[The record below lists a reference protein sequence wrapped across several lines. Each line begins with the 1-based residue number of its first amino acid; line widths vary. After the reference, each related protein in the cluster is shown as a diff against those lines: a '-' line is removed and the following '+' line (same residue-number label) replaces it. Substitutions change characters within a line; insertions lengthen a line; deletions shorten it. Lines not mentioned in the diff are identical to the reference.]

1 MEYIFTYDN
10 ENIIYNNKNKIFV
23 DSIMD
28 LSKILREKRPHLTDN
43 SIKTY
48 KSVLNNIWR
57 RAYDKDEDMTMDK
70 FNNCEHIL
78 SSLIDE
84 PINTRKTKL
93 AALVVLTDNKA
104 YYQPMIDDIKLLKTE
119 MIKQQKNEKQEEN
132 MISMEE
138 VDKIYKNLESHAK
151 IYLSKNKL
159 TSTEINEIQK
169 WILVCLT
176 SGLFIAPRRSA
187 DWNMKWKNFDEEKDN
202 YVDIKNS
209 QFVFNSY
216 KTVKIYGKVKID
228 IPKNLKLILNKWFKV
243 NPSDYILFD
252 SKLNGLTSP
261 QIAHRLNEIF
271 NQKISTS
278 ILRHIYLTH
287 KFGDVNLQDLNDTAA
302 AMGTS
307 KMEALQYVKH

>member
-1 MEYIFTYDN
+1 MEYIFS
-10 ENIIYNNKNKIFV
+10 YNTENKIFV

-28 LSKILREKRPHLTDN
+28 LSKILRDNRPSITDS

-57 RAYDKDEDMTMDK
+57 KAYDKDEPMTLDK
-70 FNNCEHIL
+70 FNDSAKI
-78 SSLIDE
+78 IDSIKDD
-84 PINTRKTKL
+84 PVNTRKTKL
-93 AALVVLTDNKA
+93 AALVVLTGNKD
-104 YYQPMIDDIKLLKTE
+104 YSNDLSNHIKIINDINLKQE
-119 MIKQQKNEKQEEN
+119 KNEKQEEN
-132 MISMEE
+132 MISMED
-138 VDKIYKNLESHAK
+138 VDKVYKNVESHAK
-151 IYLSKNKL
+151 LYLSKN
-159 TSTEINEIQK
+159 TFSPSDFYEIQK
-169 WILVCLT
+169 WILLSLT

-187 DWNMKWKNFDEEKDN
+187 DWNMKWKNYDEDKDN
-202 YVDIKNS
+202 YVDVKNS

-228 IPKNLKLILNKWFKV
+228 IPKSLKLILNKWFKI
-243 NPSDYILFD
+243 NPSDYVLFD
-252 SKLNGLTSP
+252 NKLKGLTSP

>member
-1 MEYIFTYDN
+1 MEYIFS
-10 ENIIYNNKNKIFV
+10 YNTENKIFV

-28 LSKILREKRPHLTDN
+28 LSKILRDNRPSITDS

-57 RAYDKDEDMTMDK
+57 KAYDKDEPMTLDK
-70 FNNCEHIL
+70 FNNSNKI
-78 SSLIDE
+78 IDSIKDD
-84 PINTRKTKL
+84 PVNTRKTKL
-93 AALVVLTDNKA
+93 AALVVLTGNKD
-104 YYQPMIDDIKLLKTE
+104 YSIDLSNHIKIINDIN
-119 MIKQQKNEKQEEN
+119 IKQEKNEKQQEN
-132 MISMEE
+132 MISMDE
-138 VDKIYKNLESHAK
+138 VDKVYKNVESHAK
-151 IYLSKNKL
+151 LHLSKNTL
-159 TSTEINEIQK
+159 SPSDFYEIQK
-169 WILVCLT
+169 WILLSLT

-187 DWNMKWKNFDEEKDN
+187 DWNMKWKNYDEDKDN

-216 KTVKIYGKVKID
+216 KTVKIYGKVKVD
-228 IPKNLKLILNKWFKV
+228 IPKSLKLILNKWFKV

-252 SKLNGLTSP
+252 AKLKGLTSP

-278 ILRHIYLTH
+278 ILRHIFLTH

>member
-10 ENIIYNNKNKIFV
+10 KNIDNNKIFV

-48 KSVLNNIWR
+48 KSVLNNVWR
-57 RAYDKDEDMTMDK
+57 KAYDKDEKMTMDK
-70 FNNCEHIL
+70 FENHEHIL
-78 SSLIDE
+78 SCLIDE

-104 YYQPMIDDIKLLKTE
+104 YYQPMIDDIKLFKTE
-119 MIKQQKNEKQEEN
+119 MIKQQKNETQKDN

-138 VDKIYKNLESHAK
+138 VDNIYKNLESHAK
-151 IYLSKNKL
+151 LYLSKNKL
-159 TSTEINEIQK
+159 SLSELNEVQK
-169 WILVCLT
+169 WILLSLT

-187 DWNMKWKNFDEEKDN
+187 DWNMKWKNFDEDKDN
-202 YVDIKNS
+202 FVDIKNS

-228 IPKNLKLILNKWFKV
+228 IPKSLKLILNKWFKI
-243 NPSDYILFD
+243 NPSDYVLFD
-252 SKLNGLTSP
+252 NKLQGLTSP

>member
-1 MEYIFTYDN
+1 MEYIFS
-10 ENIIYNNKNKIFV
+10 YNTQNKISV

-28 LSKILREKRPHLTDN
+28 LSKILREKRSHLTNN

-57 RAYDKDEDMTMDK
+57 RAYDKDEEMTMDK
-70 FNNCEHIL
+70 FNNVDHIL
-78 SSLIDE
+78 SCLVDE

-93 AALVVLTDNKA
+93 AALVVLTDNKK
-104 YYQPMIDDIKLLKTE
+104 YYEPMMNDNKVLKTQ
-119 MIKQQKNEKQEEN
+119 MLKQEKNEKQIEN
-132 MISMEE
+132 MISMDQ
-138 VDKIYKNLESHAK
+138 VDNIYKNLEAHAK
-151 IYLSKNKL
+151 LYLSKNNL
-159 TSTEINEIQK
+159 SSTEINEIQK
-169 WILVCLT
+169 WILVSLT

-187 DWNMKWKNFDEEKDN
+187 DWNMKWKNYDEDKDN

-216 KTVKIYGKVKID
+216 KTVKIYGKVKVD
-228 IPKNLKLILNKWFKV
+228 IPKNLKLILNKWFKI
-243 NPSDYILFD
+243 NPSDFVLFD
-252 SKLNGLTSP
+252 TKLKGLTSP

-271 NQKISTS
+271 NQNISTS

-287 KFGDVNLQDLNDTAA
+287 KFGDINLQDLNDTAA